1 MSHQQMRRAGLG
13 NYGDQF
19 PYSEREVFRGQPG
32 GGVAH
37 APVIITRNRNSY
49 NLLPFAYQLTDGS
62 KQLLPA
68 NEARV
73 FLFIQNQSLAD
84 TMYFNFGNEAG
95 VNLGIE
101 LYPAQGFVF
110 NEAVPWNAITVIVNS
125 ATAQRGIIV
134 EGAIQ
139 L

>member
-1 MSHQQMRRAGLG
+1 MPPQMRRSGMG
-13 NYGDQF
+13 DYGGQF

-32 GGVAH
+32 GGVAN

>member
-1 MSHQQMRRAGLG
+1 MPPPQMRRSGMG
-13 NYGDQF
+13 DYGGQF

-32 GGVAH
+32 GGVAN
-37 APVIITRNRNSY
+37 APVIITRNRNSF
-49 NLLPFAYQLTDGS
+49 NLLPFAYQSSDGS

-73 FLFIQNQSLAD
+73 YLFVQNQSQTD
-84 TMYFNFGNEAG
+84 TMYFNFTNEASENIG
-95 VNLGIE
+95 VE

-110 NEAVPWNAITVIVNS
+110 DQAVPWNAITVFVDS
-125 ATAQRGIIV
+125 ATPQRGIIV